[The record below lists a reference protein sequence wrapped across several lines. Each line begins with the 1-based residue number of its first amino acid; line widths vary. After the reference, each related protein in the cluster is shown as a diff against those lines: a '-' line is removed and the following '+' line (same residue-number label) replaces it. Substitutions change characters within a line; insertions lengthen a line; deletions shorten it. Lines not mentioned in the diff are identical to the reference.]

1 MGHDVGMATVVMA
14 GVESSSDFSS
24 SIGGTADTSDDRSFR
39 IFLRGITNTI
49 PINVSDSQSTMCH
62 QISFTGQSDPKW
74 HPICIFFLKNPNLA
88 TLSQHDSHVA
98 RLGFFSCHP
107 EAETVALWRSGTCRK
122 DVWTESPSSSE
133 SLSHCPPT
141 PGSPGNPLQLLKS
154 DRVKTQELQFIG
166 RPNINTSLTNG

>member
-39 IFLRGITNTI
+39 IFLRGINKHN
-49 PINVSDSQSTMCH
+49 PNQCLGLSVNNVS
-62 QISFTGQSDPKW
+62 SDFI
-74 HPICIFFLKNPNLA
+74 HRPIRSKMAPNLHFFFKNPNLA